1 MRRLAL
7 VLMYCASVL
16 GDDATTTA
24 ASSAPPRPD
33 LLWVTSPTLPGQTVV
48 AVFTGPAPN
57 VTYPMVARLR
67 QAVTGCAVVEPKVD
81 AVDGLS
87 AMFAVPASWP
97 LAVYEA
103 QLCRGGD
110 GTACSS
116 WSAVNEAEPLW
127 AQGDRGAV
135 ATRGPTGAPHW
146 RFLPCNSFSHTNLKS
161 PCAEQDGCGCLDVR

>member
-1 MRRLAL
+1 MRLAL